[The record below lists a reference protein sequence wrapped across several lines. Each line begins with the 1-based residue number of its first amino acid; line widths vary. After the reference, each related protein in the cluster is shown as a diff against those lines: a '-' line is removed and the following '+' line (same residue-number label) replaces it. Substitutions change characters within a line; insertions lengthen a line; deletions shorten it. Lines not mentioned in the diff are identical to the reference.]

1 MRTSDNA
8 QNLPPV
14 PSARVS
20 RLRIMGGVFLLP
32 IIFFTTIVCAIWLT
46 QYLYCVFSERVY
58 EADAHHVNPAL
69 EGKLVS
75 VYVDKIEVPR
85 GQGAGDADFGIQDAG
100 IAVFRSFL
108 PIKEHGRIKV
118 HYNNLHGVS
127 DLVNIAPCVCAGGYE
142 LLADPSF
149 WRYEPV
155 FSPEKIILPPQRVP
169 ESLAPFVEKICGSRV
184 LLKTADTGPAASRFY
199 SLFFEGLPHV
209 VRGEFILIGRQRGTQ
224 LDMREPGCGLC
235 KDPFPQWHTH
245 RYVVSS
251 ILLPWHIESPLIILM
266 CVVVLFYSWSFI
278 LHTFKWGKRAGVH
291 LPIACVFVPVLCG
304 SFALLF
310 LYKLLAIHVGYHFEN
325 VPLPVLILLG
335 TFIVFFFVLGL
346 LSLLKKSPDARHDAS
361 GE

>member
-1 MRTSDNA
+1 M
-8 QNLPPV
+8 
-14 PSARVS
+14 RVS
-20 RLRIMGGVFLLP
+20 RLRVIGIVLLLP
-32 IIFFTTIVCAIWLT
+32 VILYTTLVCIYGVT
-46 QYLYCVFSERVY
+46 QYLSCIFSERVY
-58 EADAHHVNPAL
+58 EADAHHVNLAL

-127 DLVNIAPCVCAGGYE
+127 DHVSVAPCVCAGGYE

-149 WRYEPV
+149 WRYES
-155 FSPEKIILPPQRVP
+155 FFESEKIILPPQRVP
-169 ESLAPFVEKICGSRV
+169 ESLAPFVVETCGSRV
-184 LLKTADTGPAASRFY
+184 LLKTADTGPAASRFS

-209 VRGEFILIGRQRGTQ
+209 VKGEFILIGRQRGTQ

-235 KDPFPQWHTH
+235 KDPSPQWHTH
-245 RYVVSS
+245 LYVVSS
-251 ILLPWHIESPLIILM
+251 ILLPWYIESPLIILL

-278 LHTFKWGKRAGVH
+278 LHTFKCGKRAGVY

-304 SFALLF
+304 SFALL
-310 LYKLLAIHVGYHFEN
+310 LLFKYYSSRFEN
-325 VPLPVLILLG
+325 MPLQVLVLLG
-335 TFIVFFFVLGL
+335 AFTVFFFVMGL